1 MKEKKEIIHQLDTA
15 KSHKTWE
22 LTLAAMEARNSIPD
36 VLLDSPE
43 RLCQLAEIYVMAAI
57 QGPCY
62 DWYMYMAGYALD
74 TAQRLAGCRTSVMV
88 LRGRAFKAHM
98 EYILYGPVGK
108 KGFACHRPDKLSLV
122 IQAIS
127 YYEKLMQ
134 ADYTVSDMYHYATIL
149 FKSADDIYLPIVRT
163 RRQMQLK
170 KACALYKRILD
181 HSAHDELTG
190 EGKQMRLKAGYYF
203 CRASLSLIQS
213 HSRLGQ
219 EAFLLFGIT
228 LPQSCRVEK
237 LGRFHTLQRMANRIC
252 RHCGLEGDVP
262 LIEELARRPR
272 TEFPYACD
280 WFYLMGQLYE
290 CAYEQQ
296 LCPWPEDALRRAE
309 RYYTYACDIDYRRR
323 QLHLSVSG
331 YMHMYAALFR
341 LYHHSSHHRPGVPPW
356 LAYLRK
362 LSFPPG
368 LKTLIL
374 IRQAITQG
382 RYEEAASQLKQ
393 VMRSRQ
399 YDSFMTEKKVRVLR
413 DIAQVLQNGHTRR
426 LCNRYAKWEIVYF
439 ERILQTMRRQ
449 NGFAK
454 ARTG

>member
-1 MKEKKEIIHQLDTA
+1 
-15 KSHKTWE
+15 
-22 LTLAAMEARNSIPD
+22 MEARNSIPE

-122 IQAIS
+122 VQAIS

-237 LGRFHTLQRMANRIC
+237 LGRFHTL
-252 RHCGLEGDVP
+252 
-262 LIEELARRPR
+262 
-272 TEFPYACD
+272 
-280 WFYLMGQLYE
+280 
-290 CAYEQQ
+290 
-296 LCPWPEDALRRAE
+296 
-309 RYYTYACDIDYRRR
+309 
-323 QLHLSVSG
+323 
-331 YMHMYAALFR
+331 
-341 LYHHSSHHRPGVPPW
+341 
-356 LAYLRK
+356 
-362 LSFPPG
+362 
-368 LKTLIL
+368 
-374 IRQAITQG
+374 
-382 RYEEAASQLKQ
+382 
-393 VMRSRQ
+393 
-399 YDSFMTEKKVRVLR
+399 
-413 DIAQVLQNGHTRR
+413 
-426 LCNRYAKWEIVYF
+426 
-439 ERILQTMRRQ
+439 
-449 NGFAK
+449 
-454 ARTG
+454 